1 MNSTA
6 LPPLLN
12 ADEPP
17 AVEIVNGE
25 SDSLFVFVCDHASHR
40 IPRRLGALGL
50 AEDVRRTHIG
60 WDIGAADLAR
70 QLAAAFQA
78 PLFLSGYSRLVIDCN
93 RPLTS
98 DGSIPATSAGI
109 DIAANRH
116 LTTAEKR
123 QRQDVLF
130 HPYQLAIAAHLDRRA
145 ARGVPTALFAIHS
158 FTPDYPGEKRPWH
171 VDFGYQR
178 DRRLAGLLIDG
189 LQEPGILVGDNLPYA
204 VEDESDYAIP
214 VHGEQRGLP
223 HVLVEIRQDMLGNA
237 AGIAR
242 WADRLTELFHR
253 LRPAI
258 FALAQTDAK
267 DNR

>member
-1 MNSTA
+1 MNSTT
-6 LPPLLN
+6 LPSLLN

-17 AVEIVNGE
+17 AIEIVNGE
-25 SDSLFVFVCDHASHR
+25 SDALFVFVCDHASHR
-40 IPRRLGALGL
+40 IPRRLGGLGL
-50 AEDVRRTHIG
+50 SEEVRRTHIG

-70 QLAAAFQA
+70 QLAVAFQA

-93 RPLTS
+93 RPLIS

-109 DIAANRH
+109 EIAANRG
-116 LTTAEKR
+116 LSAAERR

-130 HPYQLAIAAHLDRRA
+130 HPYQQAIAAHLDRRK
-145 ARGVPTALFAIHS
+145 ARNVPTALFAIHS
-158 FTPDYPGEKRPWH
+158 FTPDYPGETRPWH
-171 VDFGYQR
+171 VDFGYQH

-189 LQEPGILVGDNLPYA
+189 LKEPGILVGDNLPYA
-204 VEDESDYAIP
+204 VEDDSDYAIP

-223 HVLVEIRQDMLGNA
+223 HVLVEIRQDTLSDA

-242 WADRLTELFHR
+242 WGDRLTTLFDR

-258 FALAQTDAK
+258 LALAQQDTKDA
-267 DNR
+267 R